1 MKKSVPART
10 ARWVVVFETIYVIS
24 AAALWRQRNSVAL
37 GILAAGMILIIHVIA
52 HFATHG

>member
-1 MKKSVPART
+1 L
-10 ARWVVVFETIYVIS
+10 VVVVSETIYVIS
-24 AAALWRQRNSVAL
+24 AAALWRERNSVAL